1 MGTLQPIVAR
11 VPLLNSQAV
20 LKSIFLLIVGFL
32 LLNSSSTK
40 AAAFELIPLN
50 QAVHD
55 ITNPESKLVTD
66 NLNVNALKKH
76 KLLSLLKNA
85 TAENK
90 KVTAAILTLTL
101 GMLGVH
107 RIYLGTAPYIP
118 AVYLFT
124 FGGGFFILPII
135 DLVMILSTNDITKF
149 ENNKKL
155 LMWTGE

>member
-1 MGTLQPIVAR
+1 M
-11 VPLLNSQAV
+11 PLLSKFFIPIFFLFVSIHGRLNATNCVLPHTLENVVIDSVVSNESTPEVSQAPKINKV
-20 LKSIFLLIVGFL
+20 KLITLLQ
-32 LLNSSSTK
+32 K
-40 AAAFELIPLN
+40 AT
-50 QAVHD
+50 V
-55 ITNPESKLVTD
+55 
-66 NLNVNALKKH
+66 
-76 KLLSLLKNA
+76 
-85 TAENK
+85 ENK

-135 DLVMILSTNDITKF
+135 DLVMILTTNDISKF
-149 ENNKKL
+149 ENNNKL